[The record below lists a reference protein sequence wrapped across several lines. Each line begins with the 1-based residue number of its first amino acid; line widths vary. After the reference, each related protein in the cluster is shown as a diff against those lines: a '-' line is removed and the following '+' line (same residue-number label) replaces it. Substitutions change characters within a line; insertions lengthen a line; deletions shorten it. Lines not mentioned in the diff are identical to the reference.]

1 MGHSPGME
9 QWFGVGS
16 GIVGLLFG
24 FLMLLLAVLWIAL
37 PFAVFG
43 LKGRLDRLIKAT
55 EKTNEILQL
64 RGPQ

>member
-1 MGHSPGME
+1 ME